1 MKKHLIE
8 ILKIVWRYGRLPG
21 GAKLGNTCLSALVF
35 PAETI
40 LFQKVADDILHLLD
54 QSGAAPEMY
63 MNFGLF
69 LAVLFSEVILTAL
82 DHWIELRFEMQM
94 TDRLEKDIIQK
105 YKKLDY
111 GCYENSL
118 TYDRISRICENP
130 AGKIRDIYWKIMEML
145 RILISLAG
153 LLFIYSRAS
162 AVLVLL
168 FAGFLL
174 PMLFENYQ
182 AGSLWHDLYGRQ
194 TTGERRIGYFE
205 RLLTSKTSLIELKLY
220 QAIGYVK
227 RLWEKQNEKMLHE
240 KDETLRNVEHALL
253 KKSLFAALWYVSSTG
268 LLVYRVTA
276 GFIST
281 GMFLTLFHT
290 TLRIADTIT
299 GLLETFGNFSR
310 EIMEISYIEA
320 FFALKETEVRTGRI
334 RGPVHRIRFEHVHFV
349 YPGSEKEVLRDVNFE
364 IDLTRSTAIV
374 GQNGSGKT
382 TIIQL
387 LCGFYRPTKG
397 RILLDDQDLNE
408 LDSREIGNM
417 FQVVFQDFFQY
428 ELTVRENIGL
438 GNLGEMN
445 CDEKLIRALDCVR
458 LEQVRELGL
467 DQHLG
472 KLEEKGSDLSRGQ
485 WQRLAVSRLLLDEK
499 KFAILDEPAASMDP
513 AAEYRMYQLFY
524 SLMRTGGSLM
534 ISHRLMSAKM
544 ADHILV
550 LKDGTI
556 REQGTHDELMELGG
570 EYHRLFY
577 GGKKWENYFYVP
589 CGISAGSRPGHLRSR
604 WHA

>member
-1 MKKHLIE
+1 MKKHLME
-8 ILKIVWRYGRLPG
+8 IIKIVWRYGRLPG

-40 LFQKVADDILHLLD
+40 LFQKVADDILYLLN

-63 MNFGLF
+63 INFGLF
-69 LAVLFSEVILTAL
+69 IAVLFLEVILTAV
-82 DHWIELRFEMQM
+82 DHRIELWFEMQI

-111 GCYENSL
+111 SCYEKSL
-118 TYDRISRICENP
+118 TYDRIARISENP
-130 AGKIRDIYWKIMEML
+130 AGKVRDIYWKIMEML
-145 RILISLAG
+145 RILISLVG

-182 AGSLWHDLYGRQ
+182 AGSLWHDLYERQ
-194 TTGERRIGYFE
+194 TIDERRISYYE
-205 RLLTSKTSLIELKLY
+205 RLLTGKTSLIELKLY

-227 RLWEKQNEKMLHE
+227 LLWEKQNEKILRE
-240 KDETLRNVEHALL
+240 KDETLRNVEQALL

-281 GMFLTLFHT
+281 GMFVTLFHT

-320 FFALKETEVRTGRI
+320 FFALQETEARTGRI
-334 RGPVHRIRFEHVHFV
+334 RGPVHRIRFEHVHFA

-364 IDLTRSTAIV
+364 IDLSRGTAIV
-374 GQNGSGKT
+374 GKNGSGKT

-397 RILLDDQDLNE
+397 RILLDGQDLNE
-408 LDSREIGNM
+408 LDSREIGNV

-428 ELTVRENIGL
+428 ELTVRENIGFGKL
-438 GNLGEMN
+438 SEMHY
-445 CDEKLIRALDCVR
+445 DEKLTQALDCVN
-458 LEQVRELGL
+458 LERVRELGL
-467 DQHLG
+467 DQPLG
-472 KLEEKGSDLSRGQ
+472 KLEEKGTDLSRGQ

-513 AAEYRMYQLFY
+513 AAEYRMYQRFY
-524 SLMRTGGSLM
+524 SLMRSRGSLM
-534 ISHRLMSAKM
+534 ISHRLNSAKM

-570 EYHRLFY
+570 EYHKLFCKQAEWY
-577 GGKKWENYFYVP
+577 
-589 CGISAGSRPGHLRSR
+589 I
-604 WHA
+604 

>member
-1 MKKHLIE
+1 METGYEKTFDRDFENRME
-8 ILKIVWRYGRLPG
+8 IRPISGRRQAG
-21 GAKLGNTCLSALVF
+21 
-35 PAETI
+35 E
-40 LFQKVADDILHLLD
+40 
-54 QSGAAPEMY
+54 Y
-63 MNFGLF
+63 MPVGP
-69 LAVLFSEVILTAL
+69 
-82 DHWIELRFEMQM
+82 
-94 TDRLEKDIIQK
+94 
-105 YKKLDY
+105 
-111 GCYENSL
+111 C
-118 TYDRISRICENP
+118 ISRGNDPVSKGGGRHP
-130 AGKIRDIYWKIMEML
+130 APAQSKQ
-145 RILISLAG
+145 
-153 LLFIYSRAS
+153 SR
-162 AVLVLL
+162 LVLL
-168 FAGFLL
+168 FAGLL
-174 PMLFENYQ
+174 PPMLFENYQ
-182 AGSLWHDLYGRQ
+182 AGSLWHDLYERQ

-276 GFIST
+276 GSIST

-299 GLLETFGNFSR
+299 GLLETLGNFSR

-334 RGPVHRIRFEHVHFV
+334 CGPVHRIRFEHVHFV

-374 GQNGSGKT
+374 GINGSGKT

-467 DQHLG
+467 DQPLG
-472 KLEEKGSDLSRGQ
+472 KLEEKGTDLSRGQ
-485 WQRLAVSRLLLDEK
+485 WQRLAVSRLLLDKK

-513 AAEYRMYQLFY
+513 AAEYRMNELFY

-556 REQGTHDELMELGG
+556 REQGAHDELMELGG

-589 CGISAGSRPGHLRSR
+589 CGISAGSRPGHL
-604 WHA
+604 

>member
-21 GAKLGNTCLSALVF
+21 GEKLGNTCLSALVF

-40 LFQKVADDILHLLD
+40 LFQKVADDILHLLN
-54 QSGAAPEMY
+54 QSRAVPEMY
-63 MNFGLF
+63 MNFGMF

-82 DHWIELRFEMQM
+82 DHRIELRFEMQM

-118 TYDRISRICENP
+118 TYDRIARISENP
-130 AGKIRDIYWKIMEML
+130 AGRIRDIYWKLMEML

-168 FAGFLL
+168 FAGLL
-174 PMLFENYQ
+174 PPMLFENYQ
-182 AGSLWHDLYGRQ
+182 AGSLWHDLYERQ
-194 TTGERRIGYFE
+194 TTGERRTSYYE

-240 KDETLRNVEHALL
+240 KDETLQNVEQALL
-253 KKSLFAALWYVSSTG
+253 KKSLFAVLWYIFSTG

-299 GLLETFGNFSR
+299 GLLETFGNFSG

-334 RGPVHRIRFEHVHFV
+334 CGPVYRIRFEHVHFS
-349 YPGSEKEVLRDVNFE
+349 YPGSEKEVLRDANFE

-374 GQNGSGKT
+374 GINGSGKT

-397 RILLDDQDLNE
+397 RILLDDRDLNE
-408 LDSREIGNM
+408 LDSREIGNA

-428 ELTVRENIGL
+428 ELTVRENIGF
-438 GNLGEMN
+438 GNLREMN

-467 DQHLG
+467 DQPLG
-472 KLEEKGSDLSRGQ
+472 KLEEKGTDLSRGQ

-513 AAEYRMYQLFY
+513 AAEYRMNELFY

-589 CGISAGSRPGHLRSR
+589 CGISAGSRHGHL
-604 WHA
+604 